1 MKKIDRQE
9 LIDLILGGIT
19 EEELKAYDYSNVLDM
34 SHMFYWCDS
43 LISIPYLDTSNVTNM
58 SCMFYSCKSL
68 ISIPE
73 LNTSKVVNM
82 NFMLAECFSLTSIP
96 ELYISNT
103 TDIYH
108 MLENCYNIED
118 CFYNNRINYNETN
131 SFKLKQNYPEY
142 FI

>member
-1 MKKIDRQE
+1 MKKMDRRELRE
-9 LIDLILGGIT
+9 LILRGIT
-19 EEELKAYDYSNVLDM
+19 TEELKAYDYSDITDM
-34 SHMFYWCDS
+34 SYMFTHCMS
-43 LISIPYLDTSNVTNM
+43 LTSIPWLDIANVTNT
-58 SCMFYSCKSL
+58 SFMFYGCKL
-68 ISIPE
+68 LTSIPE

-82 NFMLAECFSLTSIP
+82 NFMLAECFSLISIP

-118 CFYNNRINYNETN
+118 CFYNNRINYNEIN
-131 SFKLKQNYPEY
+131 SVKLKQNYPEY